1 MKFTVLTLA
10 LALSLPTYANV
21 DFDLTDLIPAEP
33 GTSIPNADTVT
44 VKGNVVIGTD
54 VVSAVAVAHQ
64 KLIEEGEDGI
74 KMIKVGSGM
83 GILSVGSAS
92 YQTFKNYNASLLS
105 KRAAY
110 NKAFLI
116 AKKQLVANMKGVSL
130 ICSNVVSASMDIIDS
145 GNESVANTADTQK
158 EACAESVSGSL
169 AGYVTFDVND
179 DINDKLVRVSLISTP
194 KTRAQIRHQ
203 AGAVAV
209 TTAPN
214 KIFKHIIS
222 DLKSGIL
229 PPVGAK
235 VLSNPETS
243 ENYVM
248 GFGSAIVRT
257 NKNKAIS
264 RKLKTVAKRQSETR
278 ARSALLGTLKGEKVY
293 WSGGFDEKQMDKN
306 TQFKYDPETLVPT
319 QVDVLDEEKSSFV
332 NQLKTTDDYSTLTK
346 GKLPPGVSTKSFVS
360 TDGNWQYTV
369 AIYAPSLEKAA
380 RKAEKEITSTSQNI
394 ITTTHKIN
402 VNGGQNENGKNS
414 RSASGQVSESGNL

>member
-1 MKFTVLTLA
+1 MKFTILILA
-10 LALSLPTYANV
+10 LALSLPAFASD
-21 DFDLTDLIPAEP
+21 DFDLTDLIPAKSGEI
-33 GTSIPNADTVT
+33 IPNADTVT
-44 VKGNVVIGTD
+44 VKGDVVVGTD
-54 VVSAVAVAHQ
+54 DVAAVAVAYQ
-64 KLIEEGEDGI
+64 ALIEEEEDGI

-92 YQTFKNYNASLLS
+92 YQTFNNHNASLLS
-105 KRAAY
+105 KRGAY

-116 AKKQLVANMKGVSL
+116 AKKQFVANMKGVSL

-145 GNESVANTADTQK
+145 GNESVANTADIQT
-158 EACAESVSGSL
+158 EACVESVSGSL

-179 DINDKLVRVSLISTP
+179 DIEEKLVRVSLISTP
-194 KTRAQIRHQ
+194 KTRAQIRQQ
-203 AGAVAV
+203 AGAVAI

-214 KIFKHIIS
+214 EIFKHIIS

-235 VLSNPETS
+235 VLTNPETN

-248 GFGSAIVRT
+248 GFGSSIVRT

-293 WSGGFDEKQMDKN
+293 WNGSFDEKQMDKN
-306 TQFKYDPETLVPT
+306 TQFKYDPETLDPT
-319 QVDVLDEEKSSFV
+319 QTAALDEEQSTFI
-332 NQLKTTDDYSTLTK
+332 NQLKTTDDYSTLSK
-346 GKLPPGVSTKSFVS
+346 GKLPPGVSTKSFIS

-369 AIYAPSLEKAA
+369 AIYAPSLEKSA
-380 RKAEKEITSTSQNI
+380 RNANKEMNSTSKNRI
-394 ITTTHKIN
+394 KTTHKIN
-402 VNGGQNENGKNS
+402 ANGGQNENGKNT
-414 RSASGQVSESGNL
+414 RAASGQVSKSGDL

>member
-1 MKFTVLTLA
+1 MKFKVLTLA
-10 LALSLPTYANV
+10 LALSLPTYAND

-33 GTSIPNADTVT
+33 GKSIPNADTVT
-44 VKGNVVIGTD
+44 VKGDVVIGND
-54 VVSAVAVAHQ
+54 DVSAVAVAHQ
-64 KLIEEGEDGI
+64 ALIAEEEDGI

-92 YQTFKNYNASLLS
+92 YQTFNNHNASLLS
-105 KRAAY
+105 KRGAY

-116 AKKQLVANMKGVSL
+116 AKKQFIANMKGVSL
-130 ICSNVVSASMDIIDS
+130 VCSNVVSASMDIIDS
-145 GNESVANTADTQK
+145 GNESVANTAETQK
-158 EACAESVSGSL
+158 EACIESVSGSL

-179 DINDKLVRVSLISTP
+179 DINENLVRVSLISTP
-194 KTRAQIRHQ
+194 KTRAQIRQQ

-235 VLSNPETS
+235 VLTNPETN

-293 WSGGFDEKQMDKN
+293 WDGSFDEKQMDKN
-306 TQFKYDPETLVPT
+306 TQFKYDPETLDPT
-319 QVDVLDEEKSSFV
+319 QVAVLDEEQSTFI

-346 GKLPPGVSTKSFVS
+346 GKLPPGVSTKSFIS

-369 AIYAPSLEKAA
+369 AIYAPSLEKTA
-380 RKAEKEITSTSQNI
+380 RKANKEMNATGKTRVKTS
-394 ITTTHKIN
+394 HKIN
-402 VNGGQNENGKNS
+402 AHGGQNENGKNT
-414 RSASGQVSESGNL
+414 RAASGQVSKSGNL

>member
-1 MKFTVLTLA
+1 MKFKVLTLA
-10 LALSLPTYANV
+10 LALSLPAYASD
-21 DFDLTDLIPAEP
+21 DFDLTDLIPSEP
-33 GTSIPNADTVT
+33 GKSIPNADTVT
-44 VKGNVVIGTD
+44 VKGDVVIGTD
-54 VVSAVAVAHQ
+54 DVSAVAVAHQ
-64 KLIEEGEDGI
+64 ALIEEEEDGI

-92 YQTFKNYNASLLS
+92 YQTFNNHNASLLS
-105 KRAAY
+105 KRGAY

-116 AKKQLVANMKGVSL
+116 AKKQFVANMKGVSL

-179 DINDKLVRVSLISTP
+179 DIDENLVRVSLISTP
-194 KTRAQIRHQ
+194 KTRAQIRQQ

-222 DLKSGIL
+222 DLKSGVL

-235 VLSNPETS
+235 VLTNPETNES
-243 ENYVM
+243 YVM
-248 GFGSAIVRT
+248 GFGSSIVRT

-293 WSGGFDEKQMDKN
+293 WNGSFDEKQMDKN
-306 TQFKYDPETLVPT
+306 TQFKYDPETLDPT
-319 QVDVLDEEKSSFV
+319 QVETLDEEQSTFI
-332 NQLKTTDDYSTLTK
+332 NQLKTTDDYATLSE
-346 GKLPPGVSTKSFVS
+346 GKLPPGVSTKSFIS

-369 AIYAPSLEKAA
+369 AIYAPSLEKSA
-380 RKAEKEITSTSQNI
+380 RIANKEMNSTSKNRVK
-394 ITTTHKIN
+394 TTHKIN
-402 VNGGQNENGKNS
+402 ANGGQNENGKNT
-414 RSASGQVSESGNL
+414 RGASGQVSKSGDL

>member
-1 MKFTVLTLA
+1 MKITVLTVA
-10 LALSLPTYANV
+10 LALSLPTYANNN
-21 DFDLTDLIPAEP
+21 FNLTDLIPAEA
-33 GTSIPNADTVT
+33 GKSIPNADTVT
-44 VKGNVVIGTD
+44 VKGDVIIGD
-54 VVSAVAVAHQ
+54 DDVSAVAVAHQ
-64 KLIEEGEDGI
+64 TLIEEEEDGI

-92 YQTFKNYNASLLS
+92 YQTFNNHNASLLS
-105 KRAAY
+105 KRGAY

-116 AKKQLVANMKGVSL
+116 AKKQFVANMKGVSL

-145 GNESVANTADTQK
+145 GNESVANTADIQK
-158 EACAESVSGSL
+158 EACIESVSGSL

-179 DINDKLVRVSLISTP
+179 DIAENLVRVSLISTP
-194 KTRAQIRHQ
+194 KTRSQIRKQ

-214 KIFKHIIS
+214 EIFKHIIS

-235 VLSNPETS
+235 VLTNPETN
-243 ENYVM
+243 ENYIM

-257 NKNKAIS
+257 NKNKAVS

-293 WSGGFDEKQMDKN
+293 WDGSFDEKQMDKN
-306 TQFKYDPETLVPT
+306 TQFKYDQETLDPT
-319 QVDVLDEEKSSFV
+319 QVAVLDEEQSTFI

-346 GKLPPGVSTKSFVS
+346 GKLPPGVSTKSFIS

-369 AIYAPSLEKAA
+369 AIYAPSLEKTA
-380 RKAEKEITSTSQNI
+380 RKANKEMNSTSKSRVK
-394 ITTTHKIN
+394 TTHMIN
-402 VNGGQNENGKNS
+402 AHGGQNENGENT
-414 RSASGQVSESGNL
+414 RSASGQVSKSGDL

>member
-1 MKFTVLTLA
+1 MKLKILTLA
-10 LALSLPTYANV
+10 LALSLPTYAND
-21 DFDLTDLIPAEP
+21 DFDLTDLIPAKP
-33 GTSIPNADTVT
+33 GQTVENSDTVT
-44 VKGNVVIGTD
+44 VKGDVVVGTD
-54 VVSAVAVAHQ
+54 DVAAVAVAYQ
-64 KLIEEGEDGI
+64 VLIEEEEDGM

-92 YQTFKNYNASLLS
+92 YQTFNNNNASLLS
-105 KRAAY
+105 KRGAY

-116 AKKQLVANMKGVSL
+116 AKKQFVANMKGVSL
-130 ICSNVVSASMDIIDS
+130 ACSNVVSVSMNVIDS
-145 GNESVANTADTQK
+145 GNESTANTADSQQ
-158 EACAESVSGSL
+158 ESCVESVSGSL

-179 DINDKLVRVSLISTP
+179 DIEENLVRVSLISTP

-214 KIFKHIIS
+214 EIFKHIIS
-222 DLKSGIL
+222 DLKNGIL

-235 VLSNPETS
+235 VLTNPETH

-248 GFGSAIVRT
+248 GFGSAIVRG
-257 NKNKAIS
+257 NKNKSVA

-293 WSGGFDEKQMDKN
+293 WAGSFDEKQMDKN
-306 TQFKYDPETLVPT
+306 TQFKYDPETLDPT
-319 QVDVLDEEKSSFV
+319 QVAVLDEEQSTFI

-346 GKLPPGVSTKSFVS
+346 GKLPPGVSTKSFTS

-369 AIYAPSLEKAA
+369 AIYAPSLEKTA
-380 RKAEKEITSTSQNI
+380 RQANKEMHATGANRINTK
-394 ITTTHKIN
+394 HKIN
-402 VNGGQNENGKNS
+402 AKGGRNENGKNS
-414 RSASGQVSESGNL
+414 QAASGQVSKSGDL